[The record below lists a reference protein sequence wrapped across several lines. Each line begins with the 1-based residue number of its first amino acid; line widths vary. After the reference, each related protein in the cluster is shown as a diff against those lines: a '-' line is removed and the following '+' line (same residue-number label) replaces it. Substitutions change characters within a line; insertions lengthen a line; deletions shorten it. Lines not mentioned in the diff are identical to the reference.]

1 MDNPKV
7 KKAWNVP
14 FVNEVEEF
22 NETFGKPNNY
32 EPTIPEKKEWMFVY
46 DFIQE
51 ELAEYKEA
59 CEKGDIVEV
68 LDALC
73 DITYVSLE
81 KFKEDEDPVDKP
93 LFLVFYLSRDLFS
106 NSELVASYGENVKK
120 YLDEKGDNVRLF
132 FMPTD
137 TEEKIVCI
145 NPLYIETKDEYN
157 KIDTLIKELES
168 QLV

>member
-1 MDNPKV
+1 MKIATQNYSLK
-7 KKAWNVP
+7 N
-14 FVNEVEEF
+14 
-22 NETFGKPNNY
+22 GKRSYLEYLKDQNNNSLECY
-32 EPTIPEKKEWMFVY
+32 DIYGDEDRLRKE
-46 DFIQE
+46 E
-51 ELAEYKEA
+51 ELS
-59 CEKGDIVEV
+59 EKYEIDSI
-68 LDALC
+68 

-157 KIDTLIKELES
+157 KIDGLIKELES

>member
-1 MDNPKV
+1 MKIVTKNYSLK
-7 KKAWNVP
+7 N
-14 FVNEVEEF
+14 
-22 NETFGKPNNY
+22 GKRSYLVYLKDQNNNSLECY
-32 EPTIPEKKEWMFVY
+32 DIYGDEDRLRKE
-46 DFIQE
+46 E
-51 ELAEYKEA
+51 ELS
-59 CEKGDIVEV
+59 EKYEIDSI
-68 LDALC
+68 

-81 KFKEDEDPVDKP
+81 KFKEDEDPVEKP
-93 LFLVFYLSRDLFS
+93 LFLVFYLSRDLFA
-106 NSELVASYGENVKK
+106 NSELVAAYGENVKK

-157 KIDTLIKELES
+157 KIDSLIKDLER

>member
-1 MDNPKV
+1 MKI
-7 KKAWNVP
+7 
-14 FVNEVEEF
+14 
-22 NETFGKPNNY
+22 ETKNYSLKNGKRSYLVYLKDQNNNSLECY
-32 EPTIPEKKEWMFVY
+32 DIYGDEDRLRKE
-46 DFIQE
+46 E
-51 ELAEYKEA
+51 ELS
-59 CEKGDIVEV
+59 EKYEIDSI
-68 LDALC
+68 

>member
-1 MDNPKV
+1 MR
-7 KKAWNVP
+7 
-14 FVNEVEEF
+14 
-22 NETFGKPNNY
+22 
-32 EPTIPEKKEWMFVY
+32 KE
-46 DFIQE
+46 E
-51 ELAEYKEA
+51 ELS
-59 CEKGDIVEV
+59 EKYEIDSI
-68 LDALC
+68 

>member
-1 MDNPKV
+1 MKIVTKNYSLKNGKRSYLVYLKDQNDNSL
-7 KKAWNVP
+7 
-14 FVNEVEEF
+14 ECYDIYGDEERL
-22 NETFGKPNNY
+22 
-32 EPTIPEKKEWMFVY
+32 KKE
-46 DFIQE
+46 E
-51 ELAEYKEA
+51 ELS
-59 CEKGDIVEV
+59 EKYEIETIN
-68 LDALC
+68 
-73 DITYVSLE
+73 ITYVSLE
-81 KFKEDEDPVDKP
+81 KFKEDEDPIEKP
-93 LFLVFYLSRDLFS
+93 LFLVFYLSRDLFA

-157 KIDTLIKELES
+157 KIDSLIKELES

>member
-1 MDNPKV
+1 MKIATQNYSLK
-7 KKAWNVP
+7 N
-14 FVNEVEEF
+14 
-22 NETFGKPNNY
+22 GKRSYLVYLKDQNNNSLECY
-32 EPTIPEKKEWMFVY
+32 DIYGDEDRLRKE
-46 DFIQE
+46 E
-51 ELAEYKEA
+51 ELS
-59 CEKGDIVEV
+59 EKYEIDSI
-68 LDALC
+68 

-157 KIDTLIKELES
+157 KIDGLIKELES